1 LNFALADANGFL
13 DAIEPVAGRLFL
25 TVNVTTLFDAQL
37 TRESLIKALADIQA
51 RAKPDDV
58 FVFFYAGH
66 GIAMPEGKQTDF
78 YFVLPAVTGMSAP
91 EKVKAGGLSSA
102 ELRDFAAQIPAMK
115 QMLLVDACN
124 AGAFAEGFALRGAAE
139 ELALAQLARSSGA
152 VVITATTDQQSASE
166 IAALRHGVFTYAI
179 IEGLGGKAAKPD
191 GSITANSLR
200 LWVDD
205 AVPELSK
212 EYNGSEQFPTTFMFG
227 QDFPLGLWGSN

>member
-1 LNFALADANGFL
+1 
-13 DAIEPVAGRLFL
+13 LFL